1 MPRQQIEA
9 TVCWLD
15 EQPLRPGRVYLVQ
28 HGVQRVRARFAA
40 ITGLVDV
47 ATLQIAAP
55 PDHLQLNQ
63 LATVTLRL
71 AEPIVMDGYA
81 DNPPNGAFIVIDA
94 DSNATAAVGFVAAER
109 PPVDRDEEL

>member
-1 MPRQQIEA
+1 MASRQQIDA

-15 EQPLRPGRVYLVQ
+15 EHPLRPGRVYLVQ
-28 HGVQRVRARFAA
+28 HGVQRVRAKFAA

-47 ATLQIAAP
+47 STLQITAP
-55 PDHLQLNQ
+55 PDRLQLNQ

-71 AEPIVMDGYA
+71 AEPIVMDAYA
-81 DNPPNGAFIVIDA
+81 DNPSNGAFIVIDA

-109 PPVDRDEEL
+109 APVDEDL